1 MLLIYTTVMNK
12 PELLLIF
19 ANLSIVLHP
28 VSMMNACHH
37 IVNLMVN
44 SHNLLQYICTSFLRC
59 TSFVICSKAILQ
71 TLLAGH
77 SLSEF

>member
-1 MLLIYTTVMNK
+1 MT
-12 PELLLIF
+12 ELLLIF
-19 ANLSIVLHP
+19 ANLSIALHP

-37 IVNLMVN
+37 IVNLMVIELN
-44 SHNLLQYICTSFLRC
+44 ICTSFLPL
-59 TSFVICSKAILQ
+59 VICSEAILQ